1 VSAGSAQPGD
11 RGAPGKG
18 PPGRVSERIMPINP
32 PNLLTLARI
41 ALVPVMILLLVGD
54 DGGSLPLAAAV
65 FGIAALTDVA
75 DGHVA
80 RARNMITTFGRI
92 VDSLADKLLVGAALI
107 TLVAI
112 DRLALWIAV
121 VIIFREVAVS
131 ALRWYAGT
139 RGIVVAVNRFGKS
152 KAGVQ
157 MTSILLLM
165 LVPDPGAAWV
175 TALMLGVVAVTVASG
190 VQYFLT
196 YARLA
201 AATPAGVVPA
211 ARW

>member
-1 VSAGSAQPGD
+1 VTAPPPPETAGPGT
-11 RGAPGKG
+11 APQDGVRE
-18 PPGRVSERIMPINP
+18 PFLPINP

-41 ALVPVMILLLVGD
+41 ALVPVMVLLLLAD

-80 RARNMITTFGRI
+80 RARNMITRFGRI

-112 DRLALWIAV
+112 DRLALWIAL
-121 VIIFREVAVS
+121 VIIAREVAVS
-131 ALRWYAGT
+131 VLRWYAGT

-157 MTSILLLM
+157 MTSIGLLM
-165 LVPDPGAAWV
+165 LVPDPDAAWV
-175 TALMLGVVAVTVASG
+175 TALLLVVVAITVASG
-190 VQYFLT
+190 LQYFLT

-201 AATPAGVVPA
+201 AAAPAGVAPV